1 MVGRNGLSMFRPGNT
16 LPSFSAAYVGEIQ
29 PGSGRLASITAQR
42 AAGEYAKSR
51 SISLV
56 KQKANLAPK
65 AIKTLYALNTSLLCL
80 LIANL
85 FYRKIRPDSINI
97 RALINRYAV
106 VFGSNLCT
114 III

>member
-1 MVGRNGLSMFRPGNT
+1 MFRPGNT

-42 AAGEYAKSR
+42 AGGEYAKSR

-65 AIKTLYALNTSLLCL
+65 AIKTLYALNTSLLCF

-97 RALINRYAV
+97 RALINRDAF